1 MTVSSEIYDKRDN
14 CNFEIVNFPFLDGD
28 VQVRGVVRTN
38 SCGTPYVTDTSSEQ
52 TPQGQQFVSYQ

>member
-38 SCGTPYVTDTSSEQ
+38 SCGTPYVTDTSSE
-52 TPQGQQFVSYQ
+52 